1 MTLLNKKANKK
12 PVKVTREEKIA
23 FIRKALNLG
32 TAGKPKTFFLRK
44 EMEAICFSITGNISS
59 SSVNT
64 STLFTEYLVSFGY
77 KNQKTVDSHPVKRN
91 LDFIINSLNSK
102 RKSSGV
108 KPSNYKKY
116 KTRKD
121 KGLSRSSLGSKI
133 FGEEEKTTVPT
144 NEIESV
150 KLTETSLTLP
160 SMDEEMK
167 SLIFDKIKSQS
178 ISSLVIADG
187 KVTLLFK

>member
-12 PVKVTREEKIA
+12 PVKITREEKIV

-32 TAGKPKTFFLRK
+32 TTGKPKTFFLRK

-108 KPSNYKKY
+108 KPSSYKKY

-121 KGLSRSSLGSKI
+121 KGFSRSPLGSKI
-133 FGEEEKTTVPT
+133 FGGEETIVPT
-144 NEIESV
+144 NESQE
-150 KLTETSLTLP
+150 LTETSLTLP

-167 SLIFDKIKSQS
+167 SLIFDKIKSQD
-178 ISSLVIADG
+178 ISSLVISDG
-187 KVTLLFK
+187 KITLLFK